1 MQLLKFTIAAG
12 ETKRFE
18 IAGRYVEI
26 IESDAPVSLLF
37 FDGGGGQTDDAIGAV
52 SGLYIEGAFKAFT
65 VSSATAQS
73 VNLLITEGRGGSRR
87 QPGNVSIID
96 RVETSCMTVGITDTT
111 LGASA
116 TAFVLPA
123 ANLNGIIVRSSIVEA
138 QPGASGA
145 ANVRL
150 IAALTAPASVV
161 PGANSII
168 LNSAYA
174 DVSASAARS
183 SAFDQ
188 RRRIPPGW
196 GLYFVKNVTSVAA
209 AVAAI
214 TASYEL
220 L

>member
-1 MQLLKFTIAAG
+1 MEILKFTIAAG

-18 IAGRYVEI
+18 KAGRY
-26 IESDAPVSLLF
+26 IEVLEADNPLSLF
-37 FDGGGGQTDDAIGAV
+37 FFDVSGSQADDAQGIV
-52 SGLYIEGAFKAFT
+52 SGLYIEAPYKAFT
-65 VSSATAQS
+65 VASVSAQS
-73 VNLLITEGRGGSRR
+73 ITLLIADGRGGSRR
-87 QPGNVSIID
+87 QPGNVAIID
-96 RVETSCMTVGITDTT
+96 RIDVSCMTTGIADAT

-116 TAFVLPA
+116 TALVLPA
-123 ANLNGIIVRSSIVEA
+123 ANVSGLIIRSSIVEA

-150 IAALTAPASVV
+150 IAALTSPASVV
-161 PGANSII
+161 PGANSVI
-168 LNSAYA
+168 LNSAYG
-174 DVSASAARS
+174 DVSASAVRS
-183 SAFDQ
+183 TQFEQ

-214 TASYEL
+214 TVSYEL